1 MSSDFVVFTCTDGNA
16 VAVCSS
22 KVNCVKNIED
32 EYTLI
37 YFSET
42 DFVKVNDDFCS
53 VMQKLQQPTIAPPA
67 QLIPGD
73 PIPQWITIEQLGA
86 VIGELT
92 PMIEAIVQ
100 AKQA

>member
-1 MSSDFVVFTCTDGNA
+1 MSSDFVVFTCTDGQA
-16 VAVCSS
+16 VAVRAS
-22 KVNCVKNIED
+22 KVNCVKNTKD

-67 QLIPGD
+67 QLIPCD
-73 PIPQWITIEQLGA
+73 PMPLGVTIEQLGA

-92 PMIEAIVQ
+92 PMLEAMVQ